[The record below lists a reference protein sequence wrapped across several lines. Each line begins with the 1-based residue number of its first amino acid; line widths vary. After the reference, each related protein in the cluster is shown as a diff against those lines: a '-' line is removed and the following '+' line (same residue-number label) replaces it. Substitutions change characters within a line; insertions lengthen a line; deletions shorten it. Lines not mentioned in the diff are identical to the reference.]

1 MHIKDTGCSMRS
13 PLLDCNLCG
22 ATARIWDFK
31 SVPHPSH
38 FSLSNT
44 DAPETGRKPVLT
56 GGISST
62 SGINVGLAEGAQRDN
77 IEGRGEARFDD
88 GKSVSNSQLDL
99 NLTMAGGL
107 SSKHSAL
114 PPMPEHFNFGGMGK
128 DLVIGQPTG
137 SEFGGRAASFESRGP
152 SSRKRNL
159 EEGGSTADK
168 PISRLQ
174 PADSIEGTV
183 IDRDGDEVDD
193 AAQDSGTRSKRHRGF
208 NLFDINRPSSSGAG
222 PSRNLSFELD
232 INTNRFDASKAEVPS
247 TLQNP
252 STRDSMRA
260 SSVIAMDIVHNVEE
274 NSMESVE
281 YHPYDGDDVSKPS
294 SALRSAAM
302 SDALDL
308 NYSNQA
314 QQSNFVQP
322 ATESNARN
330 VEGSSMNAGEE
341 VLNAEIVP
349 AFTKDQVSVGVSG
362 GSVCMGAS
370 HEAEIHGADVS
381 EHKTCSVV
389 GDADPVPDLIEN
401 MGNTGESAPPPGL
414 MDESAPEEVDRE
426 DPNGDSQD
434 MASRLA
440 TRADS
445 GSKICGSARAD
456 SVESGEKMSHA
467 IGQENSA
474 HPSLSCN
481 ARVYSG
487 IDASKEEVTGIM
499 LTNEYND
506 QGNSLGMY
514 ASNI

>member
-1 MHIKDTGCSMRS
+1 
-13 PLLDCNLCG
+13 
-22 ATARIWDFK
+22 
-31 SVPHPSH
+31 
-38 FSLSNT
+38 
-44 DAPETGRKPVLT
+44 
-56 GGISST
+56 
-62 SGINVGLAEGAQRDN
+62 
-77 IEGRGEARFDD
+77 
-88 GKSVSNSQLDL
+88 
-99 NLTMAGGL
+99 
-107 SSKHSAL
+107 
-114 PPMPEHFNFGGMGK
+114 MPEHFNFGGMGK
-128 DLVIGQPTG
+128 DLMIGQPTG

-168 PISRLQ
+168 PINRFH

-193 AAQDSGTRSKRHRGF
+193 AAQDSGTRSKRHCGF

-247 TLQNP
+247 SLQNP

-260 SSVIAMDIVHNVEE
+260 SSVIAMDIVHNMEE

-302 SDALDL
+302 SDTLDL

-322 ATESNARN
+322 ATESNAR
-330 VEGSSMNAGEE
+330 EIERSSMNAGEE
-341 VLNAEIVP
+341 VLNAEIAP
-349 AFTKDQVSVGVSG
+349 AFTKDQFSVGISG

-370 HEAEIHGADVS
+370 HEAEIHGVDVS

-401 MGNTGESAPPPGL
+401 MGNTGESAPGPGL

-445 GSKICGSARAD
+445 GSKICGSTRAD
-456 SVESGEKMSHA
+456 SVESGEKMSHD

-499 LTNEYND
+499 LTSVYND
-506 QGNSLGMY
+506 QGNSLGAINGENGRESLPEFDPIKHHNSY
-514 ASNI
+514 CPWVNGYVAASCCINTGSSSSSTALSGWQLTVDAIETMQSGQAQNQTMQLDSAASLYKDDHAAPSQKLLKRASHSKC